1 MAPKTF
7 VHSSLLIGAALMLGA
22 CAPVGEPASARV
34 DCGAPGPNGV
44 DCTIKRTAGEG
55 GFEACW
61 NLVITCSNGGRMT
74 GSACQQVAAEE
85 AEVVSTMPV
94 ESFSNQ
100 QSCDVPASGKVEAL
114 ELTAR

>member
-1 MAPKTF
+1 MAAKTF
-7 VHSSLLIGAALMLGA
+7 VRSSLLIGATLMLGA
-22 CAPVGEPASARV
+22 CAPAGEPPSARV

-44 DCTIKRTAGEG
+44 DCTIKRTGGVG

-61 NLVITCSNGGRMT
+61 DLVITCSNEGQMS
-74 GSACQQVAAEE
+74 GSACREVATDE
-85 AEVVSTMPV
+85 AEAVHTMPV

-114 ELTAR
+114 QINAL